1 MRVEA
6 TSLIAAAPQ
15 DIGVTAGN
23 AANFSVTAQG
33 TSLSYAWQ
41 RSNDGGATYAPVAG
55 TAASLSLVAALTD
68 NGALF
73 RVKVSNAGGSVTS
86 TPDVFSITP
95 LTRELHTTSAMKGS
109 RSRRARAVMIF
120 GCTSSRHGVG
130 AAPIDRPCSYQRQR

>member
-6 TSLIAAAPQ
+6 APLITAAPK

-55 TAASLSLVAALTD
+55 TAARLSLVAALTD

-86 TPDVFSITP
+86 TPDVFSTTP
-95 LTRELHTTSAMKGS
+95 LILEFRTTSAMRGP
-109 RSRRARAVMIF
+109 RSRRAWAVMIF
-120 GCTSSRHGVG
+120 GCISSRHGVG